1 MSAESESELLDL
13 LASNARRH
21 GGDHVVIHDAV
32 RAVVEDNEALRGQI
46 KGLRDAV
53 GQAMPVIQAVWD
65 ELRRKIVPMWAV
77 LEPYLADDAPMGTAW
92 AEGAAAGYEQEA
104 RITGT
109 CFHCGGGMDYRP
121 ASVPGESGRWVH
133 RKQAADGHEAQPGV
147 RA

>member
-1 MSAESESELLDL
+1 MSAESERELLDL

-21 GGDHVVIHDAV
+21 GGDHAVIHDAV
-32 RAVVEDNEALRGQI
+32 RAVVEDNEALRSQI

-65 ELRRKIVPMWAV
+65 ELRRKVVPMWAV
-77 LEPYLADDAPMGTAW
+77 LEPYLADDAPLGTEW
-92 AEGAAAGYEQEA
+92 ADAAAAGYEQEA

-109 CFHCGGGMDYRP
+109 CFHCGGGMDYRS

-133 RKQAADGHEAQPGV
+133 RLEVADGHEAQPGV